1 MSTLCEAPQIELEAG
16 TGSFHYN
23 LYRRPQRQFCPPQCR
38 LQIQLQRPWRLSD
51 WVSLLALPVGF
62 DQEGHHWPKASC
74 QKIWKRQ
81 EMMRVNQTHLV
92 TKITSH
98 SKWHHCFS
106 LLSAQITPCLL
117 VRQSNFGPDWNISIT
132 TGWIV
137 MKFGTDIDVP
147 PPWLI
152 IISDPLTSHQALSP
166 GQNFNLFN
174 TLHYLRP
181 IICLGLISKC

>member
-1 MSTLCEAPQIELEAG
+1 MHYVHAMHYVPTCTMSTLCEAPQIELEAG
-16 TGSFHYN
+16 MGSFHYN
-23 LYRRPQRQFCPPQCR
+23 LYRRPQRQFCPPQCH

-132 TGWIV
+132 AGWIV
-137 MKFGTDIDVP
+137 MKFGTDIDAP
-147 PPWLI
+147 PPQ
-152 IISDPLTSHQALSP
+152 D
-166 GQNFNLFN
+166 
-174 TLHYLRP
+174 
-181 IICLGLISKC
+181 